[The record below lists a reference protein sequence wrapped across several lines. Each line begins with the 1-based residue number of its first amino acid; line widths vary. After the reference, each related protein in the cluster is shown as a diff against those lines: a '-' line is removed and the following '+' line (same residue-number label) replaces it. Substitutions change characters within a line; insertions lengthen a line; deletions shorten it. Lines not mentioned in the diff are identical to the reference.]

1 MGAMIPARRVPG
13 AVLYN
18 RSVVRRPPL
27 AVVVLALLVMA
38 LVTSYAAAQA
48 PAPGVVAATLD
59 NGLRVL
65 LLEDHRSPI
74 VSFQV
79 WYRVGSRNEERG
91 RTGIAH
97 FLEHMLFKGTPRY
110 GRGEFARL
118 IEQNGGQDNAFT
130 SQDVTS
136 YFVNITADKL
146 DLVVELEADRMVNAL
161 LDPREIDSERQ
172 VVIEER
178 RTRTEDDPSG
188 FLGEEVG
195 ALAFRAHPY
204 GQPVIGWMEDLTR
217 ITPEEIRAFYRTYY
231 QPGNALVVAVG
242 AFKAPALLATIKEH
256 FGRIP
261 RAPAPPPVLA
271 VEPVQNGERRVVV
284 RKEAQLPIVYVAY
297 HVPNQTSDDAPAL
310 EMLSTILSSGRS
322 SRLYRSLI
330 YERQIALNAGG
341 DYSWF
346 SLDPNLFWFWAT
358 AMPGQ
363 TPETLEKALLAEME
377 RLGQEPVTDLE
388 LRRARNQIEAAFVF
402 QEDSI
407 HRRASLLARFELI
420 GGHALK
426 DRYLERI
433 RAVTAADVQRVARAY
448 FLEQRK
454 NTGVL
459 LPRP

>member
-1 MGAMIPARRVPG
+1 MIHARGRLG
-13 AVLYN
+13 GVLYN
-18 RSVVRRPPL
+18 RFVIRRPFV
-27 AVVVLALLVMA
+27 AVVVALLVA
-38 LVTSYAAAQA
+38 VLIVPPAGAQT
-48 PAPGVVAATLD
+48 PAPGVVAATLE

-97 FLEHMLFKGTPRY
+97 FLEHMMFKGTPKH

-118 IEQNGGQDNAFT
+118 VEQNGGQDNAFT

-136 YFVNITADKL
+136 YFVNITADKV
-146 DLVVELEADRMVNAL
+146 DLVVELEADRMVNLL
-161 LDPREIDSERQ
+161 LDPKEIDSERQ

-178 RTRTEDDPSG
+178 RTRTEDDPNG
-188 FLGEEVG
+188 FLGEEVE

-204 GQPVIGWMEDLTR
+204 GQPIIGWMDDVKR
-217 ITPEEIRAFYRTYY
+217 ITPAEIRAFYKIYY
-231 QPGNALVVAVG
+231 QPNNAIVVAVG
-242 AFKAPALLATIKEH
+242 DFKAPALMKKIREQ

-261 RAPAPPPVLA
+261 SAPAPPPVLA
-271 VEPVQNGERRVVV
+271 VEPAQNGARRLLVL
-284 RKEAQLPIVYVAY
+284 KEAQLPIVYLAY
-297 HVPNQTSDDAPAL
+297 PVPNQTSPDAPAL
-310 EMLSTILSSGRS
+310 ELLSTILANGRS
-322 SRLYRSLI
+322 SRLYRSLV
-330 YERQIALNAGG
+330 YERQLALEAGG

-346 SLDPNLFWFWAT
+346 SFDPSLFWFWAT

-363 TPETLEKALLAEME
+363 TPETLEKELLAEMDK
-377 RLGQEPVTDLE
+377 LGKEPVSDLE
-388 LRRARNQIEAAFVF
+388 LRRARNQIEAGFVF
-402 QEDSI
+402 EDDSI
-407 HRRASLLARFELI
+407 HRRASLLARFETI
-420 GGHALK
+420 GGYALK
-426 DRYLERI
+426 DKYLERI

>member
-1 MGAMIPARRVPG
+1 VVHRVSAG
-13 AVLYN
+13 VVLVVAVL
-18 RSVVRRPPL
+18 VAAL
-27 AVVVLALLVMA
+27 AVP
-38 LVTSYAAAQA
+38 AATAQA
-48 PAPGVVAATLD
+48 PSSPGVVAATLD
-59 NGLRVL
+59 NGLRVV

-97 FLEHMLFKGTPRY
+97 FLEHMMFKGTPKF

-118 IEQNGGQDNAFT
+118 VEQNGGQDNAFT

-136 YFVNITADKL
+136 YFVNIAADKL
-146 DLVVELEADRMVNAL
+146 DLVVELEADRMVNLL
-161 LDPREIDSERQ
+161 LDPKEIDSERQ

-178 RTRTEDDPSG
+178 RTRTEDDPNG
-188 FLGEEVG
+188 FLGEEVE

-204 GQPVIGWMEDLTR
+204 GQPIIGWMPDLQR
-217 ITPEEIRAFYRTYY
+217 ITPAEIRAFYKTYY
-231 QPGNALVVAVG
+231 QPGNAIVVAVG
-242 AFKAPALLATIKEH
+242 DFSAPTLMQTIREH

-261 RAPAPPPVLA
+261 RAPDPPKVVA
-271 VEPVQNGERRVVV
+271 VEPVQNGERRLTV
-284 RKEAQLPIVYVAY
+284 RKEAQLPIVYLAY
-297 HVPNQTSDDAPAL
+297 HVPNQTSPDAPAL

-330 YERQIALNAGG
+330 YQRQLALDAGG

-346 SLDPNLFWFWAT
+346 SFDPNLFWFWAT

-363 TPETLEKALLAEME
+363 TPETLEKELLAEMDK
-377 RLGQEPVTDLE
+377 LGKEPVTDLE
-388 LRRARNQIEAAFVF
+388 LQRARNQIEAAFVF

-407 HRRASLLARFELI
+407 HRRASLVARFETI
-420 GGHALK
+420 GGFALK
-426 DRYLERI
+426 GTYLERI

-448 FLEQRK
+448 FLPQRK